1 MTLINSIGD
10 LTHLENKAPD
20 RIAQSIQRKL
30 DMKNGLIKKTHA
42 TFDIPFV
49 TYKDMTD
56 WVLTKYG
63 KVNQKTYVFRIL
75 VNALVEGI
83 IDFDYIEKRLDE
95 LPKIIDV

>member
-1 MTLINSIGD
+1 MALVNSIGD

-20 RIAQSIQRKL
+20 RIVQSIQRKL
-30 DMKNGLIKKTHA
+30 DVKNGLIKTSHA
-42 TFDIPFV
+42 TFDIPLV
-49 TYKDMTD
+49 TYQDLTN
-56 WVLTKYG
+56 WVFGKYG

-83 IDFDYIEKRLDE
+83 IDFDDIEKKLDE